1 MRKTK
6 IVCTVGPATDS
17 AEKLTA
23 LVQAGMNVMRLN
35 FSHGDYAEHQSRINL
50 LRQVSARLNKPVAI
64 LLDTQGPEIRT
75 LPVVNDAVQLSAGAT
90 LILTNDTAILG
101 TAERV
106 GTNYAKLVD
115 DVLPGQTILLD
126 DGLIALTVES
136 IHGQDV
142 HCRIENSG
150 ELGGRK
156 GVNLPGASVSLP
168 ALSEK
173 DRQDLIFG
181 CDQGVDFV
189 AASFIRKPS
198 DVLEIRAH
206 LEAHGGQGI
215 QIIAKIENAEGVRNF
230 DQILDVADGIMVAR
244 GDLGVEIPV
253 EEVIFAQKH
262 MIRQCNLARKPV
274 ITATQMLDSM
284 IKNPRPTRAE
294 AGDVSNAILDGTD
307 AVMLSGESAKGL
319 YPIEAVNIMA
329 QICVRTDNTMVRWRP
344 ETIDRIQAELA
355 VTESV
360 CRAAVDVATILKARA
375 IVVSSFAGRS
385 VRSVRK
391 YFPTMPM
398 LALTTLP
405 QTLYQLCLIRGV
417 TAQLVTEFSTSDQL
431 FKAAKEHV
439 MATGLAKVGDT
450 IVVVSGALVARGSTN
465 SMSVHRL

>member
-17 AEKLTA
+17 EDKLTA
-23 LVQAGMNVMRLN
+23 LVQAGMDVMRLN
-35 FSHGDYAEHQSRINL
+35 FSHGDYAEHQARIDR
-50 LRQVSARLNKPVAI
+50 LRAVAQQLGKPVAI

-75 LPVVNDAVQLSAGAT
+75 LKVAQDSVQLVSGQS
-90 LILTNDTAILG
+90 LILTTDANVLG
-101 TAERV
+101 TSERI
-106 GTNYAKLVD
+106 GLNYPKLID
-115 DVLPGQTILLD
+115 DVMPGQQILLD

-136 IHGQDV
+136 VQGHDV
-142 HCRIENSG
+142 HCRVENSG
-150 ELGGRK
+150 ELGSRK

-181 CDQGVDFV
+181 CEQGVDFI

-206 LEAHGGQGI
+206 IEAHGGRDI
-215 QIIAKIENAEGVRNF
+215 QIIAKIENEEGVRNF
-230 DQILDVADGIMVAR
+230 DDILEVADGIMVAR

-307 AVMLSGESAKGL
+307 AVMLSGESAKGQ
-319 YPIEAVNIMA
+319 YPIEAVSIMA
-329 QICVRTDNTMVRWRP
+329 QICARTDDTMSQWRP
-344 ETIDRIQAELA
+344 ETIDRLQGELA

-360 CRAAVDVATILKARA
+360 CRAAVDVATVLNARA

-391 YFPTMPM
+391 YFPKMPM

-405 QTLYQLCLIRGV
+405 KTLHQIALIRGV
-417 TAQLVTEFSTSDQL
+417 SGQLVDEFPNSDQL
-431 FKAAKEHV
+431 FKAAKAKV
-439 MATGLAKVGDT
+439 LAAGLAEPGDT

-465 SMSVHRL
+465 SVTVHRL

>member
-6 IVCTVGPATDS
+6 IVCTVGPATESED
-17 AEKLTA
+17 KLTA
-23 LVQAGMNVMRLN
+23 LVQAGMDVMRLN
-35 FSHGDYAEHQSRINL
+35 FSHGDYAEHQGRIDL
-50 LRQVSARLNKPVAI
+50 VRKVCTQLGRPVAI

-75 LPVVNDAVQLSAGAT
+75 LKVEHDAVQLVAGQSVV
-90 LILTNDTAILG
+90 LTTDANVLG
-101 TAERV
+101 TVEKIGV
-106 GTNYAKLVD
+106 NYPKLID
-115 DVLPGQTILLD
+115 DVAPGQQILLD

-136 IHGQDV
+136 IQGQELN
-142 HCRIENSG
+142 CRVENSG
-150 ELGGRK
+150 ELGSRK

-181 CDQGVDFV
+181 CQQGVDFV
-189 AASFIRKPS
+189 AASFIRKAS

-206 LEAHGGQGI
+206 LEGNGGGDI
-215 QIIAKIENAEGVRNF
+215 QIIAKIENEEGVRNF
-230 DQILDVADGIMVAR
+230 DEILEVADGIMVAR

-307 AVMLSGESAKGL
+307 AVMLSGESAKGQ
-319 YPIEAVNIMA
+319 YPIETVNIMA
-329 QICVRTDNTMVRWRP
+329 QICARTDDTMSQWRP
-344 ETIDRIQAELA
+344 ETIDRLQGELA

-360 CRAAVDVATILKARA
+360 CRAAVDVATVLNAQA

-391 YFPTMPM
+391 YFPKMPM
-398 LALTTLP
+398 LALTTMP
-405 QTLYQLCLIRGV
+405 KTLHQISLIRGV
-417 TAQLVTEFSTSDQL
+417 TGQLVAEFPDSDRL
-431 FKAAKEHV
+431 FKAAKQQV
-439 MATGLAKVGDT
+439 LAAGLAEPGDT

-465 SMSVHRL
+465 SVTVHRL